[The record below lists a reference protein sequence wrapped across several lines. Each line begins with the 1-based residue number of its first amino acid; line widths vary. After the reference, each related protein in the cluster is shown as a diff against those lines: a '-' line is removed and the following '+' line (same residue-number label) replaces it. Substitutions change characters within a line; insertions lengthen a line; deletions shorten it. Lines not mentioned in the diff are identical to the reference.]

1 MEVSA
6 GGKKGTNDK
15 EERDVNKIFTTME
28 FTPDGT
34 ELLVG
39 QRDGKIQVIEPTSG
53 RYKKLT

>member
-6 GGKKGTNDK
+6 GGKKANDK
-15 EERDVNKIFTTME
+15 DERDINKIFTTME

-39 QRDGKIQVIEPTSG
+39 
-53 RYKKLT
+53 

>member
-1 MEVSA
+1 VEVSA
-6 GGKKGTNDK
+6 GSKKGTNDK

-39 QRDGKIQVIEPTSG
+39 QRDGKI
-53 RYKKLT
+53 